1 MSKYGVISDPYFPV
15 FGLNTKKI
23 WSRNDSVF
31 GHFTQCIIMGII
43 MMEIMTVQRS
53 SYNKNIVVI
62 VMTVVSKRMMLM
74 VMLVTSIML

>member
-1 MSKYGVISDPYFPV
+1 M
-15 FGLNTKKI
+15 
-23 WSRNDSVF
+23 
-31 GHFTQCIIMGII
+31 

-74 VMLVTSIML
+74 VMLVTSIMLQMCRYDSDRFRIDSDITDDNEN